1 VPDRSRSRTTAPV
14 RATTPGR
21 RAQASPPA
29 VESADRRRV
38 RTRLGLSAS
47 VSDHDLFAALLA
59 SLPKATPRTTPPRAA
74 TPPPVP
80 PPAPPPLVSGAGPTE
95 AELVEEAQWEEAN
108 ARMFDTPLGPATR
121 ALAERG
127 LPTPEQRRSAEH
139 HARQAA
145 YDEQFARAAEASRLA
160 EVAKIDAARAAH
172 DRASQ
177 ESHERAQDRLH
188 FPELNR

>member
-1 VPDRSRSRTTAPV
+1 MPDRPRTTARPGSV
-14 RATTPGR
+14 RPATR
-21 RAQASPPA
+21 RRTQASPP
-29 VESADRRRV
+29 VESADRRRL

-47 VSDHDLFAALLA
+47 VSDHDLFAAA
-59 SLPKATPRTTPPRAA
+59 VAAMPQATSTPPRAA

-80 PPAPPPLVSGAGPTE
+80 PPAPAPLVSAAGPTE

-108 ARMFDTPLGPATR
+108 ARMFGTPLGPASR

-127 LPTPEQRRSAEH
+127 LPTPEERRSAEH
-139 HARQAA
+139 YARQSA

-177 ESHERAQDRLH
+177 ESHERAQYRLH